1 MESTQ
6 LTSQM
11 ACASGPR
18 ALEKPELAADRRG
31 RPSLK
36 TLVLWAALATMLCLI
51 CTSPR
56 ADTFDIVSKQLDTP
70 STTVWRIENPNVK
83 LQLQEYPEI
92 AFAPDD
98 RVMVTAGG
106 CVQTGGHGKTWK
118 RYVDPS
124 GPNSDHLYHGLIL
137 VPGVNASPVRLQQFG
152 LNVEHLIA
160 SIPIGPNGADAHL
173 QLGYEDDEYDDNGYW
188 GHDDGTE
195 DQCAGSVNA
204 FVIISV
210 GHSGTQPLPA
220 PSFIGISPDNFRCQ
234 AAWAFH
240 NFDTARLSL
249 DSFTNAFDFQW
260 YDYLDPVVGIAFLAA
275 RDSLASGGNCMGMAF
290 LADATENQFIVG
302 DLTENLWDNYKSRD
316 ITTPRV
322 TEDINTAHWAQ
333 LSAAFMN
340 YYLNNVIRSPADN
353 ARLVES
359 DLTRGVNANYG
370 MISIAHGTDGHVV
383 VPLRVSHS
391 GSTIMI
397 DVYDPNRQCGAKP
410 DTATYPPIII
420 NGDTWSF
427 VMGSGETWSG
437 STAND
442 GLAYVP
448 YTSASG
454 WRRFGA
460 DFAGAVQI
468 IFGSNAKVE
477 QVTDTKGRTLFLPG
491 SQKIDTSASG
501 LGKAVLHL
509 PVYSQSRPRNGDP
522 LYKVTNPAKPPLSA
536 DTVARFEKEYA
547 ADYRDLRSSFI
558 VKSADLSRL
567 TFQVSSVNTSRPVR
581 SLIYQ
586 RGQFFEIKA
595 TSASRLAITI
605 ANPSSLASG
614 GIYFDNEA
622 TGPISAVFTSGQL
635 TDGTVHVQ
643 TTTPIAVTSAR
654 VGVRESPT
662 GIRLTSPVALR
673 AIAIK
678 DELTTANGRKASTM
692 SNVRILPE

>member
-1 MESTQ
+1 MVLTP

-11 ACASGPR
+11 VCDGGPL
-18 ALEKPELAADRRG
+18 ALENLELAVRRSNTS
-31 RPSLK
+31 PK
-36 TLVLWAALATMLCLI
+36 ILVWWAALTTMLCLF
-51 CTSPR
+51 CTSVY
-56 ADTFDIVSKQLDTP
+56 AETFDLVSKQLDTP
-70 STTVWRIENPNVK
+70 SATVWRIENPNVK
-83 LQLQEYPEI
+83 QRLQEYPEI
-92 AFAPDD
+92 AFAPGD

-106 CVQTGGHGKTWK
+106 CVQTGGVGKTWK

-124 GPNSDHLYHGLIL
+124 GPNSDQLYHGLIL

-152 LNVEHLIA
+152 LNVEHSIA
-160 SIPIGPNGADAHL
+160 SIPIGPNGTDAHL
-173 QLGYEDDEYDDNGYW
+173 QLGYEDDGYDDNGYY

-195 DQCAGSVNA
+195 DQCKDSVNA

-210 GHSGTQPLPA
+210 GHAGTQPPSA
-220 PSFIGISPDNFRCQ
+220 TSFIGITPDKFRCQ

-240 NFDTARLSL
+240 NFVTARLSL

-290 LADATENQFIVG
+290 LADAIENQFIVG
-302 DLTENLWDNYKSRD
+302 DLQENLWDNYKSPG
-316 ITTPRV
+316 IIAPQV
-322 TEDINTAHWAQ
+322 TNDINTAHWAQ
-333 LSAAFMN
+333 LSAAFLN

-370 MISIAHGTDGHVV
+370 LISIAHGTDGHVV
-383 VPLRVSHS
+383 VPLRVSHA
-391 GSTIMI
+391 GSTTMI
-397 DVYDPNRQCGAKP
+397 DVYDPNRQCLAKP
-410 DTATYPPIII
+410 DTATYPPIIV

-448 YTSASG
+448 YTGASG

-477 QVTDTKGRTLFLPG
+477 QVTDAKGRKLFLPG
-491 SQKIDTSASG
+491 TQKIDAGDAG
-501 LGKAVLHL
+501 LGKAVLRL

-522 LYKVTNPAKPPLSA
+522 LYKVTNPAKPPFSA
-536 DTVARFEKEYA
+536 ATVIGFERDYA
-547 ADYRDLRSSFI
+547 ADYRNLRSSF
-558 VKSADLSRL
+558 VVRGADLSGL
-567 TFQVSSVNTSRPVR
+567 TFQVSSGDASKPVR

-586 RGQFFEIKA
+586 RGQFFEIKTA
-595 TSASRLAITI
+595 SASRFAITLPN
-605 ANPSSLASG
+605 ASSLASS
-614 GIYFDNEA
+614 GIYFNNE
-622 TGPISAVFTSGQL
+622 GSRPIAAIFTSGQRA
-635 TDGTVHVQ
+635 DGTVHIQ
-643 TTTPIAVTSAR
+643 TTTPINITAAQ
-654 VGVRESPT
+654 VGVRAVPT
-662 GIRLTSPVALR
+662 GIKLTSPVAFPT
-673 AIAIK
+673 ITVK
-678 DELTTANGRKASTM
+678 DELTTTNGRKTSTL